1 MKIFKKITAA
11 AASVVIAASMAVS
24 ASAAT
29 WEEAVQAAKDGGVQ
43 DHNVQQLSTFLEA
56 NSSYFTAAQYDTMI
70 AKLKEISDKFVKP
83 AANNMGVTDL
93 STLTEAQKN
102 EIGKTVWSDAN
113 RQEIIDAL
121 VNLGKEFNVTV
132 IVTKAADS
140 ANYAG
145 YDVSAK
151 INGAENPVNPPV
163 EQTGTESA
171 PANTAA
177 VAGAAAAILLAG
189 AGIVVV
195 AKKNK
200 EN

>member
-1 MKIFKKITAA
+1 MKLFKKITAA
-11 AASVVIAASMAVS
+11 AASVVIAGSMAIS

-29 WEEAVQAAKDGGVQ
+29 WQEAVQAAKDAGCQ

-56 NSSYFTAAQYDTMI
+56 NSTYFTAAQYDKMI

-83 AANNMGVTDL
+83 AANDMGVTDL
-93 STLTEAQKN
+93 STLTEAQKV
-102 EIGKTVWSDAN
+102 EIGKKVWSDEN

-132 IVTKAADS
+132 TVTKAAS
-140 ANYAG
+140 NANYAG
-145 YDVSAK
+145 YDVSAT
-151 INGAENPVNPPV
+151 INGAENPVNPPI
-163 EQTGTESA
+163 EQTGTESE
-171 PANTAA
+171 PVNTAA
-177 VAGAAAAILLAG
+177 VVGASAAILLAG

>member
-29 WEEAVQAAKDGGVQ
+29 WEDAVQAAKDGGVQ

-93 STLTEAQKN
+93 STLTEAQKY